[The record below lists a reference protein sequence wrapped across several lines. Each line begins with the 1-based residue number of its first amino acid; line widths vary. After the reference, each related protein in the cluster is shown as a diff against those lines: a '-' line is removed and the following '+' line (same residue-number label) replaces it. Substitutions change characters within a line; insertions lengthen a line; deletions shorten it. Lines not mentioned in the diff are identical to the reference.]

1 MSGTTMPEATAPSS
15 RREALARAAGS
26 AAGLAI
32 GGWATWEGRRLGL
45 FDLGSPGP
53 GLFPFLFGVLLA
65 AVSLLSLAIDLG
77 RARRPGG
84 PAFAGADAADD
95 AAGRGVWRSF
105 AYVLIGAGCMLAM
118 QRIGFLAA
126 VSVALLLLVRGVERM
141 SWRASL
147 LTAFG
152 AAVAADLLFIRL
164 LSVQLPSW
172 PR

>member
-1 MSGTTMPEATAPSS
+1 MTEAAAMPS
-15 RREALARAAGS
+15 RRETFARAAGS

-32 GGWATWEGRRLGL
+32 GAWAAWEGWRLRL

-65 AVSLLSLAIDLG
+65 AVALLSLAIDLR
-77 RARRPGG
+77 RARRAGPLPTPGSD
-84 PAFAGADAADD
+84 AGRD
-95 AAGRGVWRSF
+95 AAGGGVWRSC

-126 VSVALLLLVRGVERM
+126 VFVALLLLVRLVEQM

-152 AAVAADLLFIRL
+152 AAVSADLLFVRL

>member
-1 MSGTTMPEATAPSS
+1 MTTAAGLSS
-15 RREALARAAGS
+15 RREAFARAAGS
-26 AAGLAI
+26 VAGLAI
-32 GGWATWEGRRLGL
+32 GAWAAREGWRIGL

-65 AVSLLSLAIDLG
+65 AVALLSLVIDLS
-77 RARRPGG
+77 RMRPAAVLPLPDTTAEQDASGG
-84 PAFAGADAADD
+84 
-95 AAGRGVWRSF
+95 GVWRSF

-118 QRIGFLAA
+118 QRVGFLAA
-126 VSVALLLLVRGVERM
+126 VFVALLVLVRGVERM

-152 AAVAADLLFIRL
+152 AAVSADLLFVRL